1 MKRRSIERQ
10 HSAPPADPRYPWHAA
25 CFPRKQANVEASSRR
40 VREPLFSPI
49 CGRTTAEASRR
60 IPQRS
65 LIVMRRVAA
74 QCAAL
79 VAVVIVA
86 AAALLPTP
94 PPAEAAGVSRWSG
107 LPAPEQQTKHAT
119 SGHHAD
125 RQKAHRH
132 QEAQDPA
139 VGGTA
144 SNYPGTAG
152 YVGIPSVALPGALG
166 GRYTGSIEGYVTV
179 CADRCARLPVVDW
192 CQCYWGSAD
201 QRVADLS
208 HAAWPLVTD
217 RPQSAGLVQVRIILN
232 EPALT
237 ASRPATRDG

>member
-1 MKRRSIERQ
+1 
-10 HSAPPADPRYPWHAA
+10 
-25 CFPRKQANVEASSRR
+25 
-40 VREPLFSPI
+40 
-49 CGRTTAEASRR
+49 
-60 IPQRS
+60 
-65 LIVMRRVAA
+65 MRRVAA

-86 AAALLPTP
+86 AAALMPTP
-94 PPAEAAGVSRWSG
+94 APAEGAGVSRWSG
-107 LPAPEQQTKHAT
+107 LPAPELRTNHAT
-119 SGHHAD
+119 NGRHAN
-125 RQKAHRH
+125 RHKAHQHRDAH
-132 QEAQDPA
+132 DPA

-152 YVGIPSVALPGALG
+152 YVGVPSVALPGALG
-166 GRYTGSIEGYVTV
+166 GHYTGSIEGYVTV

-217 RPQSAGLVQVRIILN
+217 RPLSAGLVHVRVILN
-232 EPALT
+232 APALT
-237 ASRPATRDG
+237 ASRPAARDG

>member
-1 MKRRSIERQ
+1 
-10 HSAPPADPRYPWHAA
+10 
-25 CFPRKQANVEASSRR
+25 
-40 VREPLFSPI
+40 
-49 CGRTTAEASRR
+49 
-60 IPQRS
+60 
-65 LIVMRRVAA
+65 MRRVAA

-86 AAALLPTP
+86 AAVLMPTP

-107 LPAPEQQTKHAT
+107 LPAPELQTRHVT
-119 SGHHAD
+119 NGHHANE
-125 RQKAHRH
+125 QKVHHRR
-132 QEAQDPA
+132 EAQDP
-139 VGGTA
+139 VDGTA
-144 SNYPGTAG
+144 STYPGTAG
-152 YVGIPSVALPGALG
+152 YVGVPSVALPGALG
-166 GRYTGSIEGYVTV
+166 GHYTGSIEGYVTV

-217 RPQSAGLVQVRIILN
+217 RPLSAGLVQVRVILN

-237 ASRPATRDG
+237 ASRPAPRDG